1 MVVGIDKFREHFA
14 GHEEQYALIGGA
26 ACDLIFADA
35 GLPFRATKDLDVV
48 LCVEVV
54 NSNFATA
61 FLGFLDAG
69 GYEAR
74 QQSEGHKEFYRFH
87 QPKDGSYPFMIELF
101 SRRPGGFKLPD
112 KFAIVKVPVDEDI
125 LSLSAILLDEHYYAA
140 LQNSRIVIDGI
151 SLLSEDLLIPFKA
164 KAFLDLTQ
172 RKANGD
178 KVKNDDIKKH
188 RRDVFRLAQLLPA
201 DRQVKIAEAIANDL
215 REFLDN
221 IRDDETFD
229 PKAFKAPLTRA
240 EGISL
245 LETVYGL

>member
-1 MVVGIDKFREHFA
+1 MVVGIDRFREHFA
-14 GHEEQYALIGGA
+14 GHEEQYVLIGGA

-35 GLPFRATKDLDVV
+35 GLRFRATKDLDVV

-54 NSNFATA
+54 NADFATA
-61 FLGFLDAG
+61 FLEFLDAG
-69 GYEAR
+69 SYEAR
-74 QQSEGHKEFYRFH
+74 QQSEGHTEFYRFH
-87 QPKDGSYPFMIELF
+87 LPKDGSYPFMIELF
-101 SRRPGGFKLPD
+101 SRQPDGFNLPD
-112 KFAIVKVPVDEDI
+112 GFAIVKIPVNEDI

-151 SLLSEDLLIPFKA
+151 SLLSEELLIPFKA

-178 KVKNDDIKKH
+178 NVKNDDIKKH
-188 RRDVFRLAQLLPA
+188 RRDVFRLAQLLSA
-201 DRQVKIAEAIANDL
+201 DSRVNIAEPIANDL
-215 REFLDN
+215 REFLNN
-221 IRDDETFD
+221 IRDDEAFD
-229 PKAFKAPLTRA
+229 PKAFKVPLTRA